1 MIHSV
6 TNQQIQVTL
15 YSLQESHY
23 SKLDIIDY
31 SMPYWTISHVLKGE
45 VVTRSGETTSIAKV
59 GQVMIHPPGLPFS
72 ERNDKEGTHQWMYM
86 DIRLEQYLDL
96 LDYYP
101 LPPVVTLSD
110 PSSYFSAFRKLA
122 DAWRLPSDSRFRDFR
137 TTALTLEILDMLLLS
152 WEKSGEP
159 ERPEGLMSGRGR
171 FAQVLRFMTD
181 HMADRLDRGLLA
193 ERLHLHPVYFD
204 RIFRET
210 FGMPP
215 MRLLTE
221 LRLRR
226 AEQLL
231 INSDDT
237 LDAIT
242 AVCGLGDA
250 AYFSRQFRRKY
261 GLPPGAYRR
270 ENRKEI
276 GPYFEPIRPHP
287 DNKV

>member
-6 TNQQIQVTL
+6 TNQQIQVML
-15 YSLQESHY
+15 YEVKESHY
-23 SKLDIIDY
+23 TKLNLTDL
-31 SMPYWTISHVLKGE
+31 SVPYWTISHVLKGE
-45 VVTRSGETTSIAKV
+45 VVTRSGEATSIVKS
-59 GQVMIHPPGLPFS
+59 GQVMIHPPELPFS
-72 ERNDKEGTHQWMYM
+72 EHSDREGTHQWMFV
-86 DIRLEQYLDL
+86 DIKLEQYLDL

-110 PSSYFSAFRKLA
+110 PSAYSSTFRRLV
-122 DAWRLPSDSRFRDFR
+122 DTWRLPPDSRFRDFR
-137 TTALTLEILDMLLLS
+137 ATVLTLELLDMLLLS

-159 ERPEGLMSGRGR
+159 ERAEGLMNGKGR

-181 HMADRLDRGLLA
+181 KMADRLDRGLLA
-193 ERLHLHPVYFD
+193 ERMHLHPVYFD

-226 AEQLL
+226 AERLL

-237 LDAIT
+237 LDAIS
-242 AVCGLGDA
+242 AACGLGDA

-261 GLPPGAYRR
+261 GLPPGTYRR

-276 GPYFEPIRPHP
+276 GQYFEPTQPQS
-287 DNKV
+287 NSEA